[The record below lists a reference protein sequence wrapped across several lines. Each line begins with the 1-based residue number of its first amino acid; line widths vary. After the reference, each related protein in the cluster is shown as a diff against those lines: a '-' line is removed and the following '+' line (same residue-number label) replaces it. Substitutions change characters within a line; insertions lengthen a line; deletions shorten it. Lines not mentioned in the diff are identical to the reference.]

1 MRATLHQVSK
11 GRHGE
16 ILAPT
21 SCILESGKITVVGS
35 DTDQGP
41 SVLSLILAGRMRVNH
56 GSIHLEGGHSRR
68 RLRRVAALIDTP
80 AVCEPA
86 PTVRLRNVVSEELLF
101 ARRLSTPLAAQ
112 RWLDEHGFEEY
123 AGRPMMNVP
132 AMARLKVLTEL
143 ALERPGIE
151 LIVWTTPERHGADL
165 HEMLEYAKS
174 VADRGYALAM
184 VCGTTTE
191 RLALAA
197 LSHANAHPKHL
208 AELAAA
214 PSPSSEAGSPSFEQ
228 LVYEPFAPNDSEES
242 APETP
247 TTTNAPEE
255 HTA

>member
-41 SVLSLILAGRMRVNH
+41 SVLSLILAGRMRVTH

-68 RLRRVAALIDTP
+68 RLRRSAALIDTP

-86 PTVRLRNVVSEELLF
+86 PTVRLRSIVEEELLF
-101 ARRLSTPLAAQ
+101 ARRLATPLAAQ
-112 RWLDEHGFEEY
+112 RWLDEHGFDEF

-143 ALERPGIE
+143 ALERPNIE
-151 LIVWTTPERHGADL
+151 LVVWTTPERHGADL
-165 HEMLEYAKS
+165 REMLDYANN
-174 VADRGYALAM
+174 VTERGFALAM

-191 RLALAA
+191 RLAREA
-197 LSHANAHPKHL
+197 LSHGNTHPKHL
-208 AELAAA
+208 VEPEPAVPAED
-214 PSPSSEAGSPSFEQ
+214 SPSFEQ
-228 LVYEPFAPNDSEES
+228 LVNEPFATNTPEES

-247 TTTNAPEE
+247 PNTNAPEE